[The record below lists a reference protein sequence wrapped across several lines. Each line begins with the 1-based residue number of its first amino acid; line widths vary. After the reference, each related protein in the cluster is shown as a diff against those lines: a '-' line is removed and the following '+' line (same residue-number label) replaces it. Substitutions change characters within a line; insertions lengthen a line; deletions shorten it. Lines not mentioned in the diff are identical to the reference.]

1 MKILIQTST
10 TFSFYFNQAIVL
22 ALCWTFNL
30 YESLAEKP
38 ASVMMMVG

>member
-1 MKILIQTST
+1 MKSIFKIINTC
-10 TFSFYFNQAIVL
+10 SFYLNKTLVV